1 MIESQPHRAERH
13 IRFADFDQNMTIEDF
28 DHANAETM
36 LGDRHIPTSC
46 NSPPQKLK
54 GIIKNAGTKKTD
66 GDKDYL
72 GQGRDF
78 DLGTHIDL
86 ASRTLE
92 HALDDLSQHIQS
104 VLAWTNIPNHFKT

>member
-1 MIESQPHRAERH
+1 MIENRPHRAERH
-13 IRFADFDQNMTIEDF
+13 VRFADFDHNVIID
-28 DHANAETM
+28 DVDYANAETM
-36 LGDRHIPTSC
+36 LGDRHIPTSY
-46 NSPPQKLK
+46 NATPQKLK
-54 GIIKNAGTKKTD
+54 GVIKNAGTKKTD

-72 GQGRDF
+72 GQERDF

-92 HALDDLSQHIQS
+92 HALDNLSQQIQS